1 MVINRALNEGDPGR
15 HRLGRDP
22 LALWPAAVRTTT
34 ALRRFAE
41 ERRTDPESADN
52 VSKAPRAAKGA
63 ADLAAGLGAAFGG
76 DPNVKPVDPVSF
88 RDLIALLPSPA
99 GWEREKPT
107 GERMTSPVS
116 FADASVRLMKGE
128 ATVTVKI
135 TDSGFNQLLVA
146 PFAMFLAG
154 NYEKET
160 SGLRKSV
167 KIGDA
172 PGLEKW
178 DSQTKSGDL
187 NVIVNKRFIVEVD
200 GSSIDDPKVLHTML
214 DGVDLKKLAD
224 LSDGGSYGPNFN
236 EVEDMNRKRLIIVAL
251 TLAVVPGSYLLLAQQ
266 PAAPA
271 GQGRGAAPA
280 PQPMS
285 FFITSAPNGDGANY
299 GGLAG
304 ADAYCQQLGTA
315 AGRGAPVTWHAY

>member
-1 MVINRALNEGDPGR
+1 MKKPTVLTLLLIL
-15 HRLGRDP
+15 
-22 LALWPAAVRTTT
+22 T
-34 ALRRFAE
+34 ALTFVACGKSEEQKRADDLQKGAE
-41 ERRTDPESADN
+41 Q
-52 VSKAPRAAKGA
+52 VQKGPRASRKAQETWPRA
-63 ADLAAGLGAAFGG
+63 RRIFAAGLGAAFGG

-88 RDLIALLPSPA
+88 RDLIALLPAPA

-146 PFAMFLAG
+146 PFAIFLAG

-160 SGLRKSV
+160 SSGYEKSV

-187 NVIVNKRFIVEVD
+187 NVIVNKRFIVEID
-200 GSSIDDPKVLHTML
+200 ASSIDDPKVMHTML
-214 DGVDLKKLAD
+214 DSVDLKKLAD
-224 LSDGGSYGPNFN
+224 L
-236 EVEDMNRKRLIIVAL
+236 K
-251 TLAVVPGSYLLLAQQ
+251 
-266 PAAPA
+266 
-271 GQGRGAAPA
+271 
-280 PQPMS
+280 
-285 FFITSAPNGDGANY
+285 
-299 GGLAG
+299 
-304 ADAYCQQLGTA
+304 
-315 AGRGAPVTWHAY
+315 

>member
-1 MVINRALNEGDPGR
+1 MKAILVVTVLV
-15 HRLGRDP
+15 LTP
-22 LALWPAAVRTTT
+22 LAFVACGKSEQQQRSEDLQKS
-34 ALRRFAE
+34 AE
-41 ERRTDPESADN
+41 QVQKGADN
-52 VSKAPRAAKGA
+52 VSKGAEGLAKGA

-160 SGLRKSV
+160 STGYEKSV

-224 LSDGGSYGPNFN
+224 L
-236 EVEDMNRKRLIIVAL
+236 K
-251 TLAVVPGSYLLLAQQ
+251 
-266 PAAPA
+266 
-271 GQGRGAAPA
+271 
-280 PQPMS
+280 
-285 FFITSAPNGDGANY
+285 
-299 GGLAG
+299 
-304 ADAYCQQLGTA
+304 
-315 AGRGAPVTWHAY
+315 